1 MPNDLPHEFKT
12 LTYLREERE
21 DQGRNPSLNPT
32 MGDVINYR
40 FSRRSVLTGSLA
52 VAAIAATVMRLKFL

>member
-1 MPNDLPHEFKT
+1 MNNHEDSMMPNDLSLDFRT
-12 LTYLREERE
+12 LTEIREARE

-40 FSRRSVLTGSLA
+40 FSRRSVLTGSLERFP
-52 VAAIAATVMRLKFL
+52 II